1 MYKEHTIH
9 GVKIKRA
16 QIMVK
21 GKVFTVSAGPNKFGI
36 NFGEVTN
43 EENAAGY
50 VVIENTDISITRW
63 KNDTYLDMGHM
74 IFGPIDES
82 AAATIANLIQP
93 DVIH

>member
-1 MYKEHTIH
+1 MQTEHTIH

-21 GKVFTVSAGPNKFGI
+21 GKAFTVSASPDKFGI
-36 NFGEVTN
+36 NFGEVTAD
-43 EENAAGY
+43 ENAAGY
-50 VVIENTDISITRW
+50 VVIEVTDISLTRW
-63 KNDTYLDMGHM
+63 KNDTYLDMGRM

-82 AAATIANLIQP
+82 AAATIAKLIQP